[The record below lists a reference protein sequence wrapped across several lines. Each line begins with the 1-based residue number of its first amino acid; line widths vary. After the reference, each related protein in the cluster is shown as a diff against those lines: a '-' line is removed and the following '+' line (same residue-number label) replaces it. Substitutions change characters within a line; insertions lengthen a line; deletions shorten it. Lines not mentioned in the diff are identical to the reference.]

1 MKCVIAAMGISA
13 VLSFSAFG
21 ISQRDLHNPITVFN
35 YAPYD
40 VKYQIGSNLSVL
52 FYTVKKGGTD
62 VYNAGPLDTHVLI
75 TVTAC
80 IDKTKE
86 GFCTTIASHM
96 NPQYYN
102 ARLIKSI
109 QIRSAYDYRVTCLD
123 GGLVS
128 CLVP

>member
-1 MKCVIAAMGISA
+1 MKCAIAAMGLLA
-13 VLSFSAFG
+13 VLSSSAYG
-21 ISQRDLHNPITVFN
+21 ISKRDIHNPITITN

-40 VKYQIGSNLSVL
+40 IKYQIGSNLSV

-62 VYNAGPLDTHVLI
+62 VYNASVIDSHVLI

-80 IDKTKE
+80 IDKTKD

-102 ARLIKSI
+102 ANLIKSI
-109 QIRSAYDYRVTCLD
+109 QVRSAYDYRVTCLD

>member
-1 MKCVIAAMGISA
+1 MKCLIVAIGFLA
-13 VLSFSAFG
+13 VFSSSVFG
-21 ISQRDLHNPITVFN
+21 VTKRDLHNPITVFN

-40 VKYQIGSNLSVL
+40 IKYQIGSNLSV
-52 FYTVKKGGTD
+52 FYTIKKGATD
-62 VYNAGPLDTHVLI
+62 TYNASVIDSHVLI

-86 GFCTTIASHM
+86 GFCSTIASHM
-96 NPQYYN
+96 NPQYYD
-102 ARLIKSI
+102 ATKIKSI
-109 QIRSAYDYRVTCLD
+109 QVRSAYDYRVTCLD